1 MAQFTYKART
11 PEGEERSGNIE
22 ARSLEGAAEIL
33 QKNNL
38 IIVEIQPAA
47 GVSFLLKTRL
57 RFFERVSSRD
67 VMLFS
72 RQLSTLFEAQVPLV
86 QAFKTLAGESE
97 NIPLREAIG
106 EILEDI
112 SGGAS
117 LSQAFSRHPNIFS
130 QFYVNMVRAG
140 EESGKLSEVFSF
152 LADHLERSYALTSK
166 ARTSLIYPAFI
177 FSAFIGV
184 IIVMLVVVVPR
195 ISDIFK
201 EIGSAL
207 PIYTRAIIG
216 ISFFFREWGIWL
228 LILLVLG
235 AGAFWRFL
243 TTERGQDIW
252 DDIKIRLPLIGG
264 LLKKIYLTRL
274 TDNLATLIVAGIPII
289 KALQITSD
297 VVGNRV
303 YSRIILAASDSV
315 RGGSTI
321 SYAFERYKDI
331 PPIITQMIKIGEE
344 SGRLDVILKSAARFY
359 HRDVDN
365 LLDNFVSLIEPALII
380 MLGLGVGVLVAA
392 VLFPLY
398 NLSAIL

>member
-1 MAQFTYKART
+1 MQFTYQART
-11 PEGEERSGNIE
+11 PEGEERSGTIE
-22 ARSLEGAAEIL
+22 ARSLEGATEIL
-33 QKNNL
+33 QRNNL

-47 GVSFLLKTRL
+47 GAASIFKQQL
-57 RFFERVSSRD
+57 RFFDHVSQRD
-67 VMLFS
+67 VVIFS
-72 RQLSTLFEAQVPLV
+72 RQLATLFEAQVPLV

-97 NIPLREAIG
+97 NIVFRTAIG
-106 EILEDI
+106 EILEDA
-112 SGGAS
+112 SGGSS
-117 LSQAFSRHPNIFS
+117 LSQAFSRHPHIFS

-140 EESGKLSEVFSF
+140 EESGKLGEVFSF

-177 FSAFIGV
+177 FSAFVGV
-184 IIVMLVVVVPR
+184 IVVMLVVVVPR

-201 EIGSAL
+201 EIGTEL

-216 ISFFFREWGIWL
+216 LSSFFRAWGIWL
-228 LILLVLG
+228 LILLAIG
-235 AGAFWRFL
+235 AVFLWRFL
-243 TTERGQDIW
+243 LTERGRDLW
-252 DDIKIRLPLIGG
+252 DAIKIRLPLIGG
-264 LLKKIYLTRL
+264 LLRKIYLTRL

-289 KALQITSD
+289 RALQITAD
-297 VVGNRV
+297 VVQNRV
-303 YSRIILAASDSV
+303 YAKIILAASDSV

-321 SYAFERYKDI
+321 SYAFERYNDI

-359 HRDVDN
+359 QRDVDN

-398 NLSAIL
+398 NLSSIL

>member
-1 MAQFTYKART
+1 MQFTYQART
-11 PEGEERSGNIE
+11 PEGEERSGTIE
-22 ARSLEGAAEIL
+22 ARSLEGATEIL
-33 QKNNL
+33 QRNNL
-38 IIVEIQPAA
+38 IIIEVKPAA
-47 GVSFLLKTRL
+47 SAISIFKQQL
-57 RFFERVSSRD
+57 RFFDHVPQRD
-67 VMLFS
+67 VVIFS
-72 RQLSTLFEAQVPLV
+72 RQLATLFEAQVPLV

-97 NIPLREAIG
+97 NAVLRTAIG
-106 EILEDI
+106 EILEDA
-112 SGGAS
+112 SGGSS
-117 LSQAFSRHPNIFS
+117 LSQAFARHPHVFT

-140 EESGKLSEVFSF
+140 EESGKLGEVFSF

-201 EIGSAL
+201 EIGTEL

-216 ISFFFREWGIWL
+216 LSSFFREWGIWL
-228 LILLVLG
+228 LILL
-235 AGAFWRFL
+235 AIGAFFLWRFL
-243 TTERGQDIW
+243 TTERGRDLW
-252 DDIKIRLPLIGG
+252 DAVKIKLPLIGG
-264 LLKKIYLTRL
+264 LLRKIYLTRL

-289 KALQITSD
+289 RALQITAD
-297 VVGNRV
+297 VVQNRV
-303 YSRIILAASDSV
+303 YAKIILAASDSV

-321 SYAFERYKDI
+321 SYAFERYNDI
-331 PPIITQMIKIGEE
+331 PPIVTQMIKIGEE

-359 HRDVDN
+359 QRDVDN

-398 NLSAIL
+398 NLSSIL